1 LAKVTDGKSSTFGK
15 SKKKKTN
22 PWFSAKAPGP
32 SSPSPSPS
40 GRIHSTP
47 PPPPSRQARLGK
59 PISSVTVT
67 PDTKN
72 KSSKR
77 KKYLKDFEIWVGET
91 AGDNR
96 QGGEVRRTVCLV
108 SHQKGANHDVV
119 RRCQVQAR
127 VCRPARRIA
136 ITREPSEL
144 SLYSPSL
151 RTRHR
156 YVTVILPG
164 TRNTLA
170 FGEIEVH

>member
-1 LAKVTDGKSSTFGK
+1 VTDGKSSTFGK

-22 PWFSAKAPGP
+22 PWFSAKA
-32 SSPSPSPS
+32 S
-40 GRIHSTP
+40 
-47 PPPPSRQARLGK
+47 LGK

-91 AGDNR
+91 AGDKAVKC
-96 QGGEVRRTVCLV
+96 GGPFAWSVIK
-108 SHQKGANHDVV
+108 KG
-119 RRCQVQAR
+119 
-127 VCRPARRIA
+127 P
-136 ITREPSEL
+136 ITTSCAAAK
-144 SLYSPSL
+144 SK
-151 RTRHR
+151 HR